1 MTDCEH
7 CSESFEDEAG
17 YLRHLDDEHPG
28 EMGPI
33 ERRKLD
39 ELGGSGGGPSMPL
52 LVGGIA
58 VVALLLAVVLYT
70 LTTGGSGANSDLGE
84 LGPAPDP
91 PGHELGPAGE
101 DEAYQPYRVGAF
113 DRHGEI
119 DVTVAGNGI
128 DFGEAQFQ
136 HPRKMGAFHFEGG
149 QSQWHMHAKG
159 VTLEYALEAT
169 AFGVTNDSFAY
180 DDVVYYEGTAGS
192 SPDGWTVVT
201 NATIEYRV
209 NGEPVAPETYVIE
222 QDDTIVVTVQSP
234 DSSDDGTN
242 GTTNATVAATA

>member
-7 CSESFEDEAG
+7 CSESFEDDAA

-39 ELGGSGGGPSMPL
+39 ELGGTDGGPSMPL

-91 PGHELGPAGE
+91 PHDLGPAGN
-101 DEAYQPYRVGAF
+101 DEVYRPY
-113 DRHGEI
+113 
-119 DVTVAGNGI
+119 GI
-128 DFGEAQFQ
+128 DSVHSHGPINVNVDGKQIDFTQAEFQ
-136 HPRKMGAFHFEGG
+136 HPGEIYAFHFE
-149 QSQWHMHAKG
+149 SREPRYHIHAKG

-169 AFGVTNDSFAY
+169 AFGVTNTSFSY
-180 DDVVYYEGTAGS
+180 DGVVYREGSDAQA
-192 SPDGWTVVT
+192 PDGWEVVTGATVVY
-201 NATIEYRV
+201 EV
-209 NGEPVAPETYVIE
+209 NGQAVAPETYLLEDGDEI
-222 QDDTIVVTVQSP
+222 TVRVEVPGSG
-234 DSSDDGTN
+234 SSNGT
-242 GTTNATVAATA
+242 TTNATTDS